1 MFNMLT
7 RLIRLAYKVI
17 IYFDIIAS
25 LMVFFL
31 YVYYYIYSYN
41 CILILDI

>member
-25 LMVFFL
+25 LMVFL

>member
-25 LMVFFL
+25 LMVFF
-31 YVYYYIYSYN
+31 YMFITIFIVI
-41 CILILDI
+41 IVF